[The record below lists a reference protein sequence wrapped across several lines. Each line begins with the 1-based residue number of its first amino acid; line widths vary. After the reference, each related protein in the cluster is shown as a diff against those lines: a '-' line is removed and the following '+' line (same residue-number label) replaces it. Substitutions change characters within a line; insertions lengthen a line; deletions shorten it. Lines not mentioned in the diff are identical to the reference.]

1 MKTSLR
7 KLRGLSLHKGTDL
20 KEKMGHGV
28 PTLQNELLQAS
39 QDVLDMRSCYD
50 SLLSSAAAT
59 ANSAYEFSEA
69 LREMGTC
76 LLEKTSLNE
85 DEESGRTLLL
95 LGKAQFELQRLVD
108 SYRVHVIQT
117 ITTPSES
124 LLKELHAVEDMKRQ
138 CDDKRDLYKFM
149 SVAHREKG
157 KIKHAKGESF
167 SSLQLQAAQ
176 EDYEEEANL
185 FFFRLKSLKQGQSRS
200 LLTQAARHHA
210 AQLNFF
216 RKGVK
221 SLETIEPHVK
231 VVAEQKH
238 IDYNLVG
245 LEDDVPEDDEDN
257 EDNEYY
263 DGNDDAE
270 LSFDYRQNENIQD
283 IGSANR
289 ASVQEVLEK
298 IHDDLPTFGGGTRTG
313 SQSAPILPDSKY
325 DSILPSFGGGTRT
338 GSQSAPI
345 LPDDKYDPSERIK
358 KMHDLSPRRFHTY
371 VLPTPV
377 DVKSAL
383 TGSHNS
389 LSEIRRGNKVEQ
401 PKELRHSSPLEPSKP
416 AKNLKDELSSS
427 HIRLPISNSVLK
439 ESNLNSG
446 PIRLPPPLAE
456 GLSWPLSNSR
466 NGVSYSKSIKRHAFS
481 GPLIGKSWSNNP
493 KILTNESILPA
504 EYRPPGHSSGLGRVP
519 SLTQVH
525 PSPRASPSCSPL
537 PMLSPKINELHELP
551 RPPRTSADLAMPSG
565 LAVHSGPLI
574 TRSQGLYATNG
585 MLSNTASPLP
595 TPPPFMGRSFS
606 IPSNGQ
612 RSGNLAV
619 ANFIK
624 VIRNPDPR
632 EGLSSPPLTI
642 ISPSNPRHR

>member
-1 MKTSLR
+1 
-7 KLRGLSLHKGTDL
+7 
-20 KEKMGHGV
+20 
-28 PTLQNELLQAS
+28 
-39 QDVLDMRSCYD
+39 
-50 SLLSSAAAT
+50 
-59 ANSAYEFSEA
+59 
-69 LREMGTC
+69 MGTC

-124 LLKELHAVEDMKRQ
+124 LLKELHAVEEMKRQ

-149 SVAHREKG
+149 SVAHTEKG

-167 SSLQLQAAQ
+167 SSQQLQAAR

-263 DGNDDAE
+263 DGNHVE
-270 LSFDYRQNENIQD
+270 LSFDYRQNENTQD

-289 ASVQEVLEK
+289 TSVQEVLEK
-298 IHDDLPTFGGGTRTG
+298 IHDDLPTFGGGTKTG

-325 DSILPSFGGGTRT
+325 DSILPSFGGGTRAGSQSAPILPDSKYDSILPSFGGGT
-338 GSQSAPI
+338 RAGSQSAPI

-358 KMHDLSPRRFHTY
+358 KVHYLSPRRFHTY

-383 TGSHNS
+383 TGSHNP
-389 LSEIRRGNKVEQ
+389 LSEIRRGNKVER
-401 PKELRHSSPLEPSKP
+401 PKELRHSYPLEPSKP
-416 AKNLKDELSSS
+416 PKDLKDELSSS

-456 GLSWPLSNSR
+456 GLSWPPSNSR
-466 NGVSYSKSIKRHAFS
+466 NGASYSKSIKRHAFS
-481 GPLIGKSWSNNP
+481 GPLIGKAWPNNP
-493 KILTNESILPA
+493 KVLTNEFILPA
-504 EYRPPGHSSGLGRVP
+504 EYRPPGHSSAQGRVP

-525 PSPRASPSCSPL
+525 LSPRASPPCSPL

-551 RPPRTSADLAMPSG
+551 RPPRTSADLARPSD

-574 TRSQGLYATNG
+574 TRNQGLYATNG

-619 ANFIK
+619 ANFIE
-624 VIRNPDPR
+624 VIRNPDSR

-642 ISPSNPRHR
+642 ISPSNPRLQ

>member
-1 MKTSLR
+1 MKTTLR
-7 KLRGLSLHKGTDL
+7 KLRGLSLNKGTDV
-20 KEKMGHGV
+20 KEKMCHGV
-28 PTLQNELLQAS
+28 PSLQNELLQAS
-39 QDVLDMRSCYD
+39 QDVSDMRSCYD

-76 LLEKTSLNE
+76 LIEKTSLTE
-85 DEESGRTLLL
+85 DEECGRTLLL

-108 SYRVHVIQT
+108 SYRVHVVQT
-117 ITTPSES
+117 ITRPSES
-124 LLKELHAVEDMKRQ
+124 LLKELHTVEEMKRQ

-157 KIKHAKGESF
+157 KIKHEKGGNF
-167 SSLQLQAAQ
+167 SSQQLQAAR

-231 VVAEQKH
+231 AVAEQKH

-245 LEDDVPEDDEDN
+245 LEDDDPEDDDDEFC
-257 EDNEYY
+257 
-263 DGNDDAE
+263 DGNNDVE

-283 IGSANR
+283 IGSTNR
-289 ASVQEVLEK
+289 TLVQEVLEK
-298 IHDDLPTFGGGTRTG
+298 SHGDLPTRTG
-313 SQSAPILPDSKY
+313 SQSAPILPD
-325 DSILPSFGGGTRT
+325 R
-338 GSQSAPI
+338 
-345 LPDDKYDPSERIK
+345 KYDPPERMK

-377 DVKSAL
+377 DVKSAV
-383 TGSHNS
+383 TGSRNS
-389 LSEIRRGNKVEQ
+389 LSEFMRGNKDEQ
-401 PKELRHSSPLEPSKP
+401 PKQLWHSSPLEHSKP
-416 AKNLKDELSSS
+416 AKALKDELSSS
-427 HIRLPISNSVLK
+427 PIRLPIANSVLK

-446 PIRLPPPLAE
+446 PIRLPLPLAE
-456 GLSWPLSNSR
+456 GLSWPLSNSH
-466 NGVSYSKSIKRHAFS
+466 NGVPYSKSIKRHAFS
-481 GPLIGKSWSNNP
+481 GPLIGKSWPNNP
-493 KILTNESILPA
+493 NVPLNESTPPV
-504 EYRPPGHSSGLGRVP
+504 EYPPSGRSFAQGRRAP
-519 SLTQVH
+519 SLTRVP
-525 PSPRASPSCSPL
+525 PSPRVSPSSPL

-551 RPPRTSADLAMPSG
+551 RPPRTSADLAGPSG
-565 LAVHSGPLI
+565 LVVHSGPLI
-574 TRSQGLYATNG
+574 TRSQGVYATNG
-585 MLSNTASPLP
+585 MLSNAASPLP

-619 ANFIK
+619 H
-624 VIRNPDPR
+624 NPYSHK
-632 EGLSSPPLTI
+632 ELSPPPLTI
-642 ISPSNPRHR
+642 ISPSNPGHR